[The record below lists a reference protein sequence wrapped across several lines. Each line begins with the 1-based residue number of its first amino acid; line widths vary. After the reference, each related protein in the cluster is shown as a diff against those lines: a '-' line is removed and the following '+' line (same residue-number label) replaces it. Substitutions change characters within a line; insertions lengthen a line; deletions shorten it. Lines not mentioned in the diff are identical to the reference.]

1 GMLQAPTVL
10 ANTGATASEPTIEN
24 QADTGGGAAGG
35 SEAAQPTTTTTP
47 APAAA
52 TPAPTP
58 APAESTTPGAENT
71 ETRTAEEPA
80 AEISTTSTQESTF
93 GNQIISEVSTDE
105 FTLVGQESNFESAYN
120 RGLQNI
126 INGNPGDISTAG
138 DDYVVAD
145 LKWTGKSLPETV
157 GFVFDNAGPLEH
169 MVIYKRTNNN
179 GTLKKYKLEVFSEGQ
194 EDPIYVETKTIENP
208 HESDIEQ
215 VQLASHG
222 SIKKVNVTFIEA
234 VNRTGNINN
243 SALTIK
249 EITFF
254 KKSEIRGRQIEKE
267 RLQVIA
273 DDSKFETQG
282 GGRLPAKL
290 NDGKFSTLGELR
302 WNAQYTLASAPI
314 TLQLRD
320 GQPAKVTG
328 VAVYKRPKNNGSLTK
343 YKIETYNQE
352 QLVQTISDISV
363 GYDASLSE
371 VRLDG
376 SPITKIVFTALEAK
390 DRHNQPTTTQ
400 LTLREIQL
408 FEADPQE
415 VEQPDINEPSSENT
429 GSENTGSENTGS
441 ENTGSENT
449 GSENTGSENTGSE
462 NTGSENTG
470 SENTGSEN
478 TGSENTGSENTGSE
492 NTGSE
497 NTGSEN
503 TG

>member
-1 GMLQAPTVL
+1 LYQYSIRKRNWGVGSVVVGIFLAGMLQAPTVL
-10 ANTGATASEPTIEN
+10 ANTGATASEPIIEN
-24 QADTGGGAAGG
+24 QADSGGGAAGS
-35 SEAAQPTTTTTP
+35 SEDAQPVATTP

-58 APAESTTPGAENT
+58 ASAESTTPGAENT

-105 FTLVGQESNFESAYN
+105 FTLVGQESNFESANN

-138 DDYVVAD
+138 DDYVVAE

-234 VNRTGNINN
+234 VNGTGNINN

-273 DDSKFETQG
+273 DNSKFETRE
-282 GGRLPAKL
+282 GGRLPEKL
-290 NDGKFSTLGELR
+290 NDGKFSTFGELH

-320 GQPAKVTG
+320 AQPAKVTG

-390 DRHNQPTTTQ
+390 DRNNRPTTTQ

-415 VEQPDINEPSSENT
+415 VENPDGPGTTDPQPPST
-429 GSENTGSENTGS
+429 GGDASGGDASGGDAS
-441 ENTGSENT
+441 GGDAS
-449 GSENTGSENTGSE
+449 GGDVSGGDASGGDAS
-462 NTGSENTG
+462 GGDASG
-470 SENTGSEN
+470 G
-478 TGSENTGSENTGSE
+478 
-492 NTGSE
+492 
-497 NTGSEN
+497 
-503 TG
+503 